1 MEHLYPESVAFL
13 SPWILPS
20 FLGNSSQSISEFYM
34 LDILPMAVQALSF
47 VCLAGIAAALVERS
61 PLVLTH
67 TINGLDQVFQ
77 LGNKSYL
84 ATPASSLAFAAA
96 NLKATT
102 APATHI
108 VANSPVITG
117 RYLQDTIAR
126 YLAEDD
132 VFSEDFLE
140 TIILSS
146 NCSSRLD
153 DAATAFVVS
162 IGSQVLMLPV
172 SSQFES
178 PMPPPGP
185 FFLESDG
192 KTVTLSKVFRLYT
205 DTYSDFVHGIYES
218 NGSYKIL
225 SLTDADWGYPLI
237 PVPSRLYTAADS
249 GPLSGTRIGV
259 KDIYDVKGLKS
270 TLGSKAWTQMTTK
283 ADATAPSIQRII
295 DLGGTVVGKQKTSQ
309 FASAAHAWEWTDVY
323 YPQNP
328 RGDGY
333 LSCSASSAGGGCS
346 IAAYDWL
353 DFAIGSDTGQS
364 MRQPAAFS
372 GTFGNRPSQGL
383 MVLDGVMPISYGA
396 DTGGVFARD
405 PQDWVKFAKL
415 WYDPSLH
422 QDSSLNGLPDLV
434 VPDSRAF
441 PRRIL
446 YPTDYLPLKN
456 PAAEAVLQ
464 SFLARVSKVMD
475 LMVSKVNI
483 TERVGTVT
491 GRDLDG
497 ILADLGT
504 IWTYTQLKV
513 VATPLI
519 AHYSPGFPSLDR
531 PYRTSFWNFTLDA
544 EGHTEALDRR
554 RQDSEAWHREVL
566 FNTTESCSES
576 IMIYDIGTAGLPS
589 FREAELNE
597 SPGAALP
604 DGPGTRGAASS
615 LASYF
620 GSVDFTIPIGQVPY
634 YSNITH
640 REEMMPVTI
649 NMVARRGCDFV
660 LFNLVE
666 ELTKLGVLG
675 PVTTGSRTFV

>member
-1 MEHLYPESVAFL
+1 MRYLYPESVAFL

-20 FLGNSSQSISEFYM
+20 FLGNSSQSISDFYM
-34 LDILPMAVQALSF
+34 LDILPMAARALHF
-47 VCLAGIAAALVERS
+47 VCLAGIATALVGRS
-61 PLVLTH
+61 PLTLVR
-67 TINGLDQVFQ
+67 TINSLDQVFQ
-77 LGNKSYL
+77 LGNNSYL
-84 ATPASSLAFAAA
+84 ATPVSPFALAAA
-96 NLKATT
+96 NPETTT

-108 VANSPVITG
+108 VGNTPIITG
-117 RYLQDTIAR
+117 QYLQETIAG

-132 VFSEDFLE
+132 VFSKDFLE

-153 DAATAFVVS
+153 DAATAFVAS
-162 IGSQVLMLPV
+162 IGSQVLMLPA
-172 SSQFES
+172 SSQLES

-185 FFLESDG
+185 IFLESDG
-192 KTVTLSKVFRLYT
+192 KTITLSKVFRLYT

-218 NGSYKIL
+218 NGSYEVL
-225 SLTDADWGYPLI
+225 GLTDADWGYPLI
-237 PVPSRLYTAADS
+237 PVPSRLYSGAGS
-249 GPLSGTRIGV
+249 GPLAGKRIGV
-259 KDIYDVKGLKS
+259 KDIYDMKGLKS
-270 TLGSKAWTQMTTK
+270 TLGSKAWTQMTTE
-283 ADATAPSIQRII
+283 ANTTAPSIQRII

-346 IAAYDWL
+346 IAAYQWL

-372 GTFGNRPSQGL
+372 GTYGNRPSQGL

-405 PQDWVKFAKL
+405 PQDWVRFAKL

-422 QDSSLNGLPDLV
+422 QDSSLNGLPELE

-441 PRRIL
+441 PKRIL
-446 YPTDYLPLKN
+446 YPTEHLPLQN
-456 PAAEAVLQ
+456 PAAEEVLR
-464 SFLARVSKVMD
+464 SFLAQVNKVMN
-475 LMVSKVNI
+475 LTVSKVNI
-483 TERVGTVT
+483 TETVEAVT
-491 GRDLDG
+491 GRDLDEV
-497 ILADLGT
+497 LADLGT

-519 AHYSPGFPSLDR
+519 AHYSPDFPSLDR
-531 PYRTSFWNFTLDA
+531 PFRTSWRNLTLDVK
-544 EGHTEALDRR
+544 GHTEALDRR
-554 RQDSEAWHREVL
+554 RLDSDAWHREVL

-576 IMIYDIGTAGLPS
+576 IMIYDIGTGGLPS

-604 DGPGTRGAASS
+604 ADTGTRGAASA

-620 GSVDFTIPIGQVPY
+620 GSADFTIPIGQVPY
-634 YSNITH
+634 YSNITY

>member
-20 FLGNSSQSISEFYM
+20 FLGNSSQSISRFYM
-34 LDILPMAVQALSF
+34 LDILPMAARALHF
-47 VCLAGIAAALVERS
+47 VCLAGMATALVERS
-61 PLVLTH
+61 PLILTQ

-77 LGNKSYL
+77 IGNKSYL
-84 ATPASSLAFAAA
+84 ATPTSPLALAAA
-96 NLKATT
+96 NPKATT
-102 APATHI
+102 APATHF
-108 VANSPVITG
+108 VANTPVISVQ
-117 RYLQDTIAR
+117 YLQDTIAR

-153 DAATAFVVS
+153 DAATAFVASV
-162 IGSQVLMLPV
+162 GSQVLMLPA
-172 SSQFES
+172 SSQLGS

-185 FFLESDG
+185 LFLESDG
-192 KTVTLSKVFRLYT
+192 RTVTLSKVSRLYT
-205 DTYSDFVHGIYES
+205 DTHSDFVHGIYES
-218 NGSYKIL
+218 NGTYKVL
-225 SLTDADWGYPLI
+225 GLTDADWGYPLI
-237 PVPSRLYTAADS
+237 PVPSRLYSGANS
-249 GPLSGTRIGV
+249 GPLAGKRIGV
-259 KDIYDVKGLKS
+259 KDIYDIKGLKS
-270 TLGSKAWTQMTTK
+270 TLGSKAWTQMATE
-283 ADATAPSIQRII
+283 ANATAPSIQHII

-405 PQDWVKFAKL
+405 PLDWVKFAKL

-422 QDSSLNGLPDLV
+422 QNSSLNGLPELE

-441 PRRIL
+441 PKRIL
-446 YPTDYLPLKN
+446 YPTDHLPLQN

-464 SFLARVSKVMD
+464 SFLARISKAMD
-475 LMVSKVNI
+475 LTVSKVNI
-483 TERVGTVT
+483 TETVETVT
-491 GRDLDG
+491 GRDLGG

-519 AHYSPGFPSLDR
+519 AHYSPDFPSLDR
-531 PYRTSFWNFTLDA
+531 PYRTTFRDFNLDA
-544 EGHTEALDRR
+544 KGHTEALDRR
-554 RQDSEAWHREVL
+554 RQDSDAWHREVL

-576 IMIYDIGTAGLPS
+576 IMIYDIGTGGLPS

-620 GSVDFTIPIGQVPY
+620 GSADFTIPIGQVPY
-634 YSNITH
+634 YSNVTY
-640 REEMMPVTI
+640 REEMMPVTV

>member
-1 MEHLYPESVAFL
+1 
-13 SPWILPS
+13 
-20 FLGNSSQSISEFYM
+20 
-34 LDILPMAVQALSF
+34 MAARALHF
-47 VCLAGIAAALVERS
+47 VCLAGIATALVDRS
-61 PLVLTH
+61 SLILTH

-84 ATPASSLAFAAA
+84 ATSGSPLALVAA
-96 NLKATT
+96 NPKTTT

-108 VANSPVITG
+108 VATSPVITG
-117 RYLQDTIAR
+117 QYLQDTIAR

-140 TIILSS
+140 TLILSS

-153 DAATAFVVS
+153 GAAAAFVASV
-162 IGSQVLMLPV
+162 GSQVLMLPA
-172 SSQFES
+172 SSQLELS
-178 PMPPPGP
+178 MPPPGP
-185 FFLESDG
+185 LLLESNG
-192 KTVTLSKVFRLYT
+192 KEVTLFKVFRLYT

-218 NGSYKIL
+218 NGTYKVL
-225 SLTDADWGYPLI
+225 SLADADWGYPLV
-237 PVPSRLYTAADS
+237 PVPSRLYSEADPRS
-249 GPLSGTRIGV
+249 LAGARIGV
-259 KDIYDVKGLKS
+259 KDIYDVKGLKT
-270 TLGSKAWTQMTTK
+270 TLGSKAWTQMTTE
-283 ADATAPSIQRII
+283 ANVTAPSFQRII
-295 DLGGTVVGKQKTSQ
+295 DLGGTVVGKQQTSQ

-422 QDSSLNGLPDLV
+422 QDSSLNGLPELV
-434 VPDSRAF
+434 VPDSLAF
-441 PRRIL
+441 PKRIL
-446 YPTDYLPLKN
+446 YPADHLPLQN
-456 PAAEAVLQ
+456 TAAEAVLQ
-464 SFLARVSKVMD
+464 SFLAQVNKAMN
-475 LMVSKVNI
+475 LTVSKVNI
-483 TERVGTVT
+483 TETVETVT
-491 GRDLDG
+491 GRNLDS
-497 ILADLGT
+497 ILADLNT

-519 AHYSPGFPSLDR
+519 AHYSPDFPSLDR
-531 PYRTSFWNFTLDA
+531 PFRTAFRNFTLDV

-554 RQDSEAWHREVL
+554 RQDSDAWHREVL

-576 IMIYDIGTAGLPS
+576 IMIYDIGTGGLPS

-604 DGPGTRGAASS
+604 QGSGTRGAGSA

-620 GSVDFTIPIGQVPY
+620 GSADFTIPIGQVPY
-634 YSNITH
+634 YSNITY
-640 REEMMPVTI
+640 REEVMPVTI

-666 ELTKLGVLG
+666 ELTKQGVLG
-675 PVTTGSRTFV
+675 PVATGSRTFV

>member
-1 MEHLYPESVAFL
+1 
-13 SPWILPS
+13 
-20 FLGNSSQSISEFYM
+20 
-34 LDILPMAVQALSF
+34 MAARALHF
-47 VCLAGIAAALVERS
+47 VCLAGIATALVDRS
-61 PLVLTH
+61 SLILTH
-67 TINGLDQVFQ
+67 TINGVDQAFQ

-84 ATPASSLAFAAA
+84 ATSGSPLAVAAA
-96 NLKATT
+96 NPKATT
-102 APATHI
+102 SPGTHI
-108 VANSPVITG
+108 VAISPVITG
-117 RYLQDTIAR
+117 KYLQDTIAR

-140 TIILSS
+140 TLILSS
-146 NCSSRLD
+146 NCSSKLD
-153 DAATAFVVS
+153 EAATAFVASV
-162 IGSQVLMLPV
+162 GSQVLMLP
-172 SSQFES
+172 SSQLES
-178 PMPPPGP
+178 SMPPPGP
-185 FFLESDG
+185 LLLESNG
-192 KTVTLSKVFRLYT
+192 KEVTLSKVFRLYT

-218 NGSYKIL
+218 NGTYKVL
-225 SLTDADWGYPLI
+225 GLTDTDWGYPLV
-237 PVPSRLYTAADS
+237 PVPSRLYSEADPR
-249 GPLSGTRIGV
+249 PLAGARIGV
-259 KDIYDVKGLKS
+259 KDIYDVKGLKT
-270 TLGSKAWTQMTTK
+270 TLGSKAWTQMTTE
-283 ADATAPSIQRII
+283 ANATAPSIQRII
-295 DLGGTVVGKQKTSQ
+295 DLGGIVVGKQKTSQ

-383 MVLDGVMPISYGA
+383 MILDGVMPISYGA

-422 QDSSLNGLPDLV
+422 QDSSLNGLPELV
-434 VPDSRAF
+434 VPDSLAF
-441 PRRIL
+441 PKRIL
-446 YPTDYLPLKN
+446 YPTDHLPLQN
-456 PAAEAVLQ
+456 TAAETVLQ
-464 SFLARVSKVMD
+464 SFLAQVNKAMN
-475 LMVSKVNI
+475 LTVSKVNI
-483 TERVGTVT
+483 TEAVETVT
-491 GRDLDG
+491 GRDLDS
-497 ILADLGT
+497 ILADLNT

-513 VATPLI
+513 VATPLN
-519 AHYSPGFPSLDR
+519 AHYSPDFPSLDR
-531 PYRTSFWNFTLDA
+531 PFRIAFRNFALDV

-554 RQDSEAWHREVL
+554 RQDSDAWHREVL

-576 IMIYDIGTAGLPS
+576 VMIYDIGTGGLPS

-604 DGPGTRGAASS
+604 QGTGTRGAGSA

-620 GSVDFTIPIGQVPY
+620 GSADFTIPIGQVPY
-634 YSNITH
+634 YSNITY

-666 ELTKLGVLG
+666 ELAKQGVLG
-675 PVTTGSRTFV
+675 PVATGSRTFV